1 MTIRIR
7 LNGGSQDVAI
17 VAAAGLL
24 RELGGTDPEVVVEQ
38 DGQLKRLDAGTAL
51 GLVSVLLSLPGFVT
65 AGMDIR
71 DRLKRKRLSDHVEE
85 LKARLEEFDTE
96 AELTLNRKTSIDL
109 RRASTDR
116 IVDIL
121 QKSD

>member
-51 GLVSVLLSLPGFVT
+51 GLVSVFLSLPGFVT